1 MRTALTQKW
10 RILDGWMRTKN
21 RPKLLFMSNP
31 EIPLQQDMFS
41 GALVDTRTAK
51 QKEQD
56 KLRALPQPLEMFPQ
70 SDIAQF
76 GVVAHPLLPINDNT
90 RLGLVNEDPRTDAER
105 ERDLEREAQR
115 HMAELFPA
123 EAKAV
128 GEYLF
133 SQVQPI
139 TDPHRLLAAN
149 SVVSDKAIRREIDFK
164 QYLKSA
170 DSVVRNFHE
179 KCSFLHLLA
188 TP

>member
-1 MRTALTQKW
+1 MALTLRWKTW
-10 RILDGWMRTKN
+10 AGLMKARN
-21 RPKLLFMSNP
+21 RPILLFMSNP
-31 EIPLQQDMFS
+31 EIPLQHDMFS

-56 KLRALPQPLEMFPQ
+56 KLRTLPQPVEMFPQ
-70 SDIAQF
+70 REIAQF
-76 GVVAHPLLPINDNT
+76 GVGAHPLLPINDNT

-149 SVVSDKAIRREIDFK
+149 SVVSDKAIRREIDF
-164 QYLKSA
+164 
-170 DSVVRNFHE
+170 
-179 KCSFLHLLA
+179 
-188 TP
+188 